1 MQFPYCYFYIFYKIL
16 VSIVIDEKNPWTT
29 DVGVK
34 ILKDVL
40 CAALYDESGWTI
52 IDEPMNWELAE
63 KGPGGRVKG
72 WFRTKVVRFLRRFG
86 MLLIKTTRYD
96 EKKRSQG
103 TDWPMFGYS
112 MIGKARLNNI
122 DQLTNR
128 VIDEGVPGD
137 FVETG
142 VWRGGS
148 TILMRAIA
156 DMRGATDRL
165 VWCCD
170 SFEGLPPPNDADQ
183 ELSDMCDF
191 SECGFL
197 AVSQEQVEAN
207 FARFGIL
214 SERVKFLKGWFKDTL
229 PDAPIKQIAL
239 LRMDGDLYES
249 TVDALSNLYDRV
261 SEGGF
266 IIVDDYYS
274 WNGCRTAVDEF
285 RTAHQIDAPL
295 ERIDAHS
302 CYWRVT
308 RNATSAAPTPENG

>member
-1 MQFPYCYFYIFYKIL
+1 M
-16 VSIVIDEKNPWTT
+16 IDRNNPWVSE
-29 DVGVK
+29 DGVA

-40 CAALYDESGWTI
+40 CASLYDESGWTI
-52 IDEPMNWELAE
+52 IDVPMEWELAE
-63 KGPGGRVKG
+63 KSFSGRVRG
-72 WFRTKVVRFLRRFG
+72 WFRTRIVNFLRRFDII
-86 MLLIKTTRYD
+86 LVKTSRYD
-96 EKKRSQG
+96 EEKRSQG

-122 DQLTNR
+122 DDLTNA
-128 VIDEGVPGD
+128 VIDQGVPGD

-156 DMRGATDRL
+156 DMRGETQRY

-170 SFEGLPPPNDADQ
+170 SFEGLPPPNDRDQ
-183 ELSDMCDF
+183 VLSDTSDF
-191 SECGFL
+191 SDCDFL
-197 AVSQEQVEAN
+197 AVSQEQVQAN
-207 FARFGIL
+207 FKRFGL
-214 SERVKFLKGWFKDTL
+214 LGERVKFLKGWFRDTL
-229 PDAPIKQIAL
+229 PTAPIENIAL

-249 TVDALSNLYDRV
+249 TKDALSNLYEKV

-285 RTAHQIDAPL
+285 RQVHNIDAPL
-295 ERIDAHS
+295 HRIDAHS
-302 CYWRVT
+302 CYWRVGT
-308 RNATSAAPTPENG
+308 HAAESITGASTVPPTEG